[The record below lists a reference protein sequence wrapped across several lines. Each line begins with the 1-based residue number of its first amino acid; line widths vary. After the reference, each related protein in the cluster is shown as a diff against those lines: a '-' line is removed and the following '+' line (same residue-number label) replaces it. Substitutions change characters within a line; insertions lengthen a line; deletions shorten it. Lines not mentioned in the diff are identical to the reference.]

1 MIEYTYV
8 TRDGLEIEC
17 ELDYEEADPEV
28 GFPAA
33 AYLYRAYVG
42 GHNIAEVLCEAT
54 IARIEEEAVCSMR
67 ESRS

>member
-1 MIEYTYV
+1 MIEYTY
-8 TRDGLEIEC
+8 TARDGLEIEC

-28 GFPAA
+28 GFPAT

-42 GHNIAEVLCEAT
+42 GKNIAEVLCET
-54 IARIEEEAVCSMR
+54 IIARIEEEAVCYMR